1 MTTQQKKVQLMKS
14 IRRPGM
20 IAAGLVLSALFA
32 TPSMALPLVVTGF
45 EYPSSPTTV
54 RINNVSPSENSH
66 VYAGGFLTSAGGDSF
81 TSWCIDIFQ
90 RTNFGAT
97 VNDYSQTSAL
107 AALGAAKTQA
117 LGQLATQAYSQI
129 TNAATSG
136 AFQIAIWEILN
147 ETAGN
152 LYNLASGNFSV
163 SNGTNGSIALA
174 QTWLN
179 NLGGP
184 NNYVIDV
191 WQSRSHQDL
200 AVFRRVTV
208 PEAGSLTILGLGLM
222 VAGFAVR
229 RRMAVASRQS

>member
-1 MTTQQKKVQLMKS
+1 M
-14 IRRPGM
+14 
-20 IAAGLVLSALFA
+20 AAGLVLSALFA
-32 TPSMALPLVVTGF
+32 APSMALPLVVTGF
-45 EYPSSPTTV
+45 EYPSNPTTV
-54 RINNVSPSENSH
+54 RIKNVNPSEDAN

-90 RTNFGAT
+90 QTNFGQT
-97 VNDYSQTSAL
+97 VNDYSKTSAL

-136 AFQIAIWEILN
+136 AFQIAIWEIVN

-152 LYNLASGNFSV
+152 LFNLSSGNFKV

-174 QTWLN
+174 QNWLN

-184 NNYVIDV
+184 SSYTMDV
-191 WQSRSHQDL
+191 WHSRTRQDL
-200 AVFRRVTV
+200 LVFNHTTV
-208 PEAGSLTILGLGLM
+208 PEAGSLTILGLGLLIS
-222 VAGFAVR
+222 GFVVR
-229 RRMAVASRQS
+229 RRMLVANRQG